1 MGTQTDTFICVVFH
15 HSHLR
20 TEGYNIAKEFYQ
32 SWKDCKFRMNL
43 VILDNESTC
52 NFDFIDTTE
61 CDYIRIDNQEANGG
75 ITGAWNT
82 IVKYA
87 IDKGARVVMG
97 FNDDVVLNDSLE
109 VLATNTIDSNKIYV
123 PVTDGMHDAW
133 IEQKSE
139 TFKKGYR
146 LTVKSINGFFMSFT
160 SDFWKQKAVDDK
172 LFIHHKFE
180 NGEYIDDW
188 AGQELML
195 WLWNAKYNTDADI
208 IGDCWIHHKKLRSW
222 KKARKYYKYES

>member
-20 TEGYNIAKEFYQ
+20 TEGYDIAKEFYQ

-52 NFDFIDTTE
+52 NFEFIDTTE

-82 IVKYA
+82 VVKYA

-97 FNDDVVLNDSLE
+97 FNDDVILNDSLE
-109 VLATNTIDSNKIYV
+109 VLATNTIDSI
-123 PVTDGMHDAW
+123 
-133 IEQKSE
+133 
-139 TFKKGYR
+139 
-146 LTVKSINGFFMSFT
+146 
-160 SDFWKQKAVDDK
+160 
-172 LFIHHKFE
+172 
-180 NGEYIDDW
+180 
-188 AGQELML
+188 
-195 WLWNAKYNTDADI
+195 KYMY
-208 IGDCWIHHKKLRSW
+208 L
-222 KKARKYYKYES
+222 